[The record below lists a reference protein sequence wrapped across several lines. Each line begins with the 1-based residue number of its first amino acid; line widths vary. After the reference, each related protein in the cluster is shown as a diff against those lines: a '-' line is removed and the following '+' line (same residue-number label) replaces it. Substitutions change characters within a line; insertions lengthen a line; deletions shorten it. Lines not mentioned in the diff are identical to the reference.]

1 MLLIVHHTLGAIY
14 EHDLY
19 TLRCIDSESG
29 VLCEQELNKLEGEW
43 MWSDTGSFCKE
54 SEGDVV
60 KVHDPNRYNFA
71 SP

>member
-1 MLLIVHHTLGAIY
+1 MLLIAHHTLGAINV
-14 EHDLY
+14 
-19 TLRCIDSESG
+19 CADSGSD
-29 VLCEQELNKLEGEW
+29 VMCEQELNKLEGEW